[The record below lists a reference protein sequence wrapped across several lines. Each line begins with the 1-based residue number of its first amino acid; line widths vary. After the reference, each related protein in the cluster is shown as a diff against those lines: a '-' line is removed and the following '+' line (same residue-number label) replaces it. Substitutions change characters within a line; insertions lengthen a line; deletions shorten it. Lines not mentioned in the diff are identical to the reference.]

1 MWWRVKDIEFK
12 ICAAENQLLVKILSE
27 EVCFQAGFEGRG
39 GKAVTKNEGK
49 RTADLCSREAEGTTT
64 MLFSF
69 KGGDARSSIIRRRA
83 QRPRRDID
91 LDKISQ
97 VLRDSVSD
105 YFYLILCSMGSHRML
120 CSTMQSY

>member
-1 MWWRVKDIEFK
+1 MVESETYRFQDVCSRE
-12 ICAAENQLLVKILSE
+12 LLVKILSE

-69 KGGDARSSIIRRRA
+69 KGGDAKSSIIRRRS
-83 QRPRRDID
+83 QRPRRD
-91 LDKISQ
+91 
-97 VLRDSVSD
+97 V
-105 YFYLILCSMGSHRML
+105 GHRTSL
-120 CSTMQSY
+120 AKY

>member
-1 MWWRVKDIEFK
+1 MKDIEFK

-83 QRPRRDID
+83 QRPRRDEY
-91 LDKISQ
+91 LDKFNQ
-97 VLRDSVSD
+97 VLRGSASD
-105 YFYLILCSMGSHRML
+105 DLTAKMSCFVFNSLLCSKY
-120 CSTMQSY
+120 T

>member
-49 RTADLCSREAEGTTT
+49 RTADLCSREAEEPTT

-69 KGGDARSSIIRRRA
+69 KGGDVRSSIIRRRA
-83 QRPRRDID
+83 RRPRRDEY
-91 LDKISQ
+91 LDKFNQ
-97 VLRDSVSD
+97 VLRGSANDDLTAKTSCFVFNS
-105 YFYLILCSMGSHRML
+105 LLCSKY
-120 CSTMQSY
+120 T